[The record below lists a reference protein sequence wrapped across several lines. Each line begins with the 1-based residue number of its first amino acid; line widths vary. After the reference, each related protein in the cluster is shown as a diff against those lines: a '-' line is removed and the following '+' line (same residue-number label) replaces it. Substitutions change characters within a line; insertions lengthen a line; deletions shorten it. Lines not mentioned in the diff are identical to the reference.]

1 MISFSEVSRLKE
13 FEQIYNEYHKRVFSF
28 LYKVCKNYSLAEELT
43 QETFYQ
49 AFKSYGKFK
58 GNSDLFTWLASIAKH
73 TYFKYLKKNRLGI
86 EALDLD
92 AVGSIYISDSSDLP
106 ELAYEKQDMI
116 ACLRRKIKE
125 MPQKYSDVVILR
137 IYADMSFKQ
146 VADALGISEGSAK
159 VIFLRAKKMLA
170 EELKDEM
177 QLR

>member
-1 MISFSEVSRLKE
+1 MQSMDE
-13 FEQIYNEYHKRVFSF
+13 IYQTYARTVYKFLLSKTHNEDI
-28 LYKVCKNYSLAEELT
+28 AEELT